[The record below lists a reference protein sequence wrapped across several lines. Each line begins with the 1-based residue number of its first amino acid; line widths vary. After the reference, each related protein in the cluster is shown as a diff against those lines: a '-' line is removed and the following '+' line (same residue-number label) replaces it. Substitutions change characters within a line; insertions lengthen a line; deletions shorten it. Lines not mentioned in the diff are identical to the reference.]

1 MVWFVAVVW
10 PLVVMVK
17 ERCAKMPNEIVNG
30 LFSKK
35 GVKMKKSGMHKMP
48 NGKMMK
54 NSAMIKEKGTG
65 EMYASKKAMRKHE
78 AKESPMME
86 KSEYKR
92 GGMAKKKTVKMN
104 KGGMM
109 KSGKGC

>member
-1 MVWFVAVVW
+1 MVWFVAVAW

-54 NSAMIKEKGTG
+54 MKVSLILNLL
-65 EMYASKKAMRKHE
+65 KAN
-78 AKESPMME
+78 
-86 KSEYKR
+86 
-92 GGMAKKKTVKMN
+92 GMKVLIQQLSWN
-104 KGGMM
+104 
-109 KSGKGC
+109 

>member
-1 MVWFVAVVW
+1 VVVAW
-10 PLVVMVK
+10 LLVVTARVG
-17 ERCAKMPNEIVNG
+17 CAKMPNGIVNG
-30 LFSKK
+30 LLSKK
-35 GVKMKKSGMHKMP
+35 GDKMKKSGMHKMP
-48 NGKMMK
+48 SGKMMK
-54 NSAMIKEKGTG
+54 NSAMVKEKGTG
-65 EMYASKKAMRKHE
+65 EMYASKAAMRKHE
-78 AKESPMME
+78 KKESPMME

>member
-1 MVWFVAVVW
+1 MVWFVAVAW
-10 PLVVMVK
+10 PLVVKVK
-17 ERCAKMPNEIVNG
+17 ERCTDMPNEIVNG

-35 GVKMKKSGMHKMP
+35 GVKMKKSGMHMMP

-54 NSAMIKEKGTG
+54 DSAM
-65 EMYASKKAMRKHE
+65 KK
-78 AKESPMME
+78 
-86 KSEYKR
+86 
-92 GGMAKKKTVKMN
+92 GGMAKKKKPAKMN

>member
-1 MVWFVAVVW
+1 MAVAW

-35 GVKMKKSGMHKMP
+35 GVKMKKSGMHMMP
-48 NGKMMK
+48 SGKMMK

-78 AKESPMME
+78 SKESPMME

>member
-1 MVWFVAVVW
+1 
-10 PLVVMVK
+10 
-17 ERCAKMPNEIVNG
+17 MPNGIVNG
-30 LFSKK
+30 LLSKK
-35 GVKMKKSGMHKMP
+35 GDKMKKSGMHKMP
-48 NGKMMK
+48 SGKMMK

-65 EMYASKKAMRKHE
+65 EMYASKAAMRKHE
-78 AKESPMME
+78 KKESPMME

-92 GGMAKKKTVKMN
+92 GGMAKKKTAKMN

>member
-1 MVWFVAVVW
+1 MVWFVVVAW
-10 PLVVMVK
+10 LLAVMVR

-35 GVKMKKSGMHKMP
+35 GAKMKKSGMHKMP

-54 NSAMIKEKGTG
+54 NSAMVKEKGTG
-65 EMYASKKAMRKHE
+65 EMYASKAAMRKHE
-78 AKESPMME
+78 KKESPIME

-92 GGMAKKKTVKMN
+92 GGMAKKKPAKMN

>member
-1 MVWFVAVVW
+1 
-10 PLVVMVK
+10 
-17 ERCAKMPNEIVNG
+17 MPNGIVNG
-30 LFSKK
+30 LLSKK

-48 NGKMMK
+48 SGKMMK

-86 KSEYKR
+86 KSER
-92 GGMAKKKTVKMN
+92 R
-104 KGGMM
+104 
-109 KSGKGC
+109 